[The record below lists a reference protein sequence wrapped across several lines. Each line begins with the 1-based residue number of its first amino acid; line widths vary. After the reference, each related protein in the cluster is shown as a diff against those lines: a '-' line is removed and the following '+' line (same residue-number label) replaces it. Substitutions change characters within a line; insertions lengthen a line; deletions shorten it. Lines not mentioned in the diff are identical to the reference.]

1 MPVADRLFGDIG
13 ELFAGGR
20 QRMVAAMTLTGVAR
34 RRALAAALAGT
45 ERPHDTLLKPLVPGS
60 LIKAREQDFLGSV
73 LRDLKA
79 ANWQERFESETRQPT
94 RGDDGIVE
102 LALPIHRE
110 FTLVALEAH
119 CKIFGMPRL
128 DPKRIESAGLVIRRM
143 AEPQS
148 PAREAWMSAGPHARG
163 WVTLTEPD
171 ADPDPAHRT
180 FIRTGHAAH
189 DAQRHQVQIAGALTE
204 REYPLFVAPPDVC
217 AALGKTVLCGLVP
230 VASSETCEEPTAPPD
245 YSASSGEL
253 AEHLGM
259 YFSANIGHGL
269 PFERQVLHGGMI
281 NGEGSQPF
289 HAFFVFV
296 RMLVVE
302 CDAFGTSPEAAH
314 LRAVLAKLQVGL
326 VDPADG
332 SFDIFN
338 MRTMPADQFLAAAAR
353 YLLTLEENTEM
364 LRMPYVWPAMDEA
377 TAAQLKAAAVACVAA
392 RFGRVIGPRGMFDDE
407 NSLYEARAF
416 IRVACEPGCPG
427 RIIWAE
433 PSPAY
438 RILPW
443 WAGASQTTPIPLPD
457 VMNAAVRRK
466 LKPGVAF
473 QLPASL
479 ASFLNQDHSKTLAGG
494 KLKDKPSLGLDW
506 ICSFSIPIITIC
518 AFILLTI
525 IIALL
530 DIVFRWIPFVRI
542 CLPVPKKV
550 PKP

>member
-1 MPVADRLFGDIG
+1 
-13 ELFAGGR
+13 
-20 QRMVAAMTLTGVAR
+20 MVAALHLTGVAR
-34 RRALAAALAGT
+34 RRAQAEILAAPEQPHGT
-45 ERPHDTLLKPLVPGS
+45 ELKPLVPGS
-60 LIKAREQDFLGSV
+60 LIRACEQDFLGSV
-73 LRDLKA
+73 LRDFKA
-79 ANWQERFESETRQPT
+79 TDWQERFTGKPRQPL
-94 RGDDGIVE
+94 RGDDGVVE

-119 CKIFGMPRL
+119 CKVFGMPRL

-143 AEPQS
+143 PD
-148 PAREAWMSAGPHARG
+148 PLKNTREAWMSAGPHARG
-163 WVTLTEPD
+163 WITLTEPN

-180 FIRTGHAAH
+180 FIRTGHAAR
-189 DAQRHQVQIAGALTE
+189 DAQRQQAQSAGALTE

-230 VASSETCEEPTAPPD
+230 VASNETSEEPTAPPD
-245 YSASSGEL
+245 YSASSSEL
-253 AEHLGM
+253 AQHFDM
-259 YFSANIGHGL
+259 FFSASATGRDL
-269 PFERQVLHGGMI
+269 PFAWQVLNGGMI

-289 HAFFVFV
+289 HAFFVFL
-296 RMLVVE
+296 RILVVE
-302 CDAFGTSPEAAH
+302 CDAFGPSPEAAN
-314 LRAVLAKLQVGL
+314 LRAVLGRLQVSEVRGAS
-326 VDPADG
+326 VE
-332 SFDIFN
+332 FNIFN
-338 MRTMPADQFLAAAAR
+338 MASLPNMPADQFLAAAAR
-353 YLLTLEENTEM
+353 YTLTIDDNNEKLC
-364 LRMPYVWPAMDEA
+364 MPSIWPAMDEA
-377 TAAQLKAAAVACVAA
+377 TAAQLKAAALACVTA
-392 RFGRVIGPRGMFDDE
+392 RFGQIVGPRGMFDDE

-416 IRVACEPGCPG
+416 VRIACEPGCPG

-433 PSPAY
+433 ASPAY

-443 WAGASQTTPIPLPD
+443 WAGSSQTTPILLPD

-479 ASFLNQDHSKTLAGG
+479 ASFLNQDHSKTLTG
-494 KLKDKPSLGLDW
+494 KKPEDKPSLGLDW

-530 DIVFRWIPFVRI
+530 DVIFRWIPFVRI